1 MTLMDLLTT
10 MNTQGHIPPS
20 RVKDIKTSLG
30 YLAHALGHATMDQCQ
45 EEPSCIASSPWQ
57 QKLDTHFSLL
67 VKQGKKLSPNTLRNT
82 RTNLRFF
89 FRKAEAEG
97 LLPPPAR
104 LPELP
109 LTRTAHERTAASTS
123 PLHSMHISNTR
134 TPYRLPFEQWPAD
147 LQAAWATY
155 RATRELQVRK
165 SSLDRDVD
173 YLSSYLGFL
182 ITLEGVAVHWDDLFT
197 LAHIDRFVRWHSA
210 RNQTTITTWAK
221 HTVEALRTLATR
233 TNAQATPAIQ
243 HYLRELP
250 TPEPRHN
257 KRRHGLTLHE
267 LETVGLSALE
277 DARKPVTT
285 TSNEALVPGLRRIL
299 QHQRA
304 LMLRLLVRVPL
315 RQRNLREL
323 HLHKNLYKDESGHW
337 HLHFSGSELKM
348 GTRHGRVNEYHVD
361 LTDYCPDLLPHL
373 EEFLTLYR
381 PRLPHAQESS
391 LLFLTKSG
399 RPYEEK
405 FLRQELIILVLRR
418 TNKRFYP
425 HLIRTIW
432 ASEYLSATNDF
443 EGAATLLGDSVEMV
457 LKTYYEI
464 HEKKAHNRA
473 SQFLATTFG
482 K

>member
-10 MNTQGHIPPS
+10 MNTQGHIHPS
-20 RVKDIKTSLG
+20 RFKDIKTSLG
-30 YLAHALGHATMDQCQ
+30 YLARALGHDTTDQCQ
-45 EEPSCIASSPWQ
+45 EEPSSIASSLWQ

-89 FRKAEAEG
+89 FRKAEVEG

-109 LTRTAHERTAASTS
+109 LARATHRRTAASTS
-123 PLHSMHISNTR
+123 PFYCLRVSNFQM
-134 TPYRLPFEQWPAD
+134 PYRLPLDQWPTD
-147 LQAAWATY
+147 IQSAWHTY
-155 RATRELQVRK
+155 RASRELQVRK
-165 SSLDRDVD
+165 ITLDRYVD
-173 YLSSYLGFL
+173 YLSRYLGFL
-182 ITLEGVAVHWDDLFT
+182 ITLEGLTLQWDDLFT

-210 RNQTTITTWAK
+210 RNQTTITRWAEL
-221 HTVEALRTLATR
+221 TVQLLHLLAMR
-233 TNAQATPAIQ
+233 TNPQAVPAIR

-250 TPEPRHN
+250 TPEPRHD
-257 KRRHGLTLHE
+257 KRRHGFTLRE

-277 DARKPVTT
+277 DAHKPVTT
-285 TSNEALVPGLRRIL
+285 TSQEALIPGLLRIL
-299 QHQRA
+299 QHQHA

-323 HLHKNLYKDESGHW
+323 HLHKNLYQDEGGHW
-337 HLHFSGSELKM
+337 HLHFSGSELKI
-348 GTRHGRVNEYHVD
+348 GTRNRRVNEYHVD
-361 LTDYCPDLLPHL
+361 LTDFCPDLLPHL

-399 RPYEEK
+399 KPYTMRGIS
-405 FLRQELIILVLRR
+405 LELSALVLRR
-418 TNKRFYP
+418 TNKRFHP

-457 LKTYYEI
+457 LKNYYEI
-464 HEKKAHNRA
+464 HEKKAYNRA
-473 SQFLATTFG
+473 GQFLTTILT
-482 K
+482 